1 MYNSTFMEIRNVA
14 IIAHV
19 DHGKTTLVDGLLKQS
34 HVFRENEALMSQT
47 LILDSNDQERE
58 RGITIFAKNASIEY
72 KGVKINIIDTPG
84 HADFSGEVERT
95 LNMADGAILLVDA
108 AEGPMP
114 QTKFVLRKALE
125 LGLKIVVLINKIDKK
140 DARPSVVLKKVDDL
154 FLELAV
160 EDSQLE
166 FPVLYAIGRDGKSWE
181 SLPEATEDIA
191 DLGPVFE
198 AILKYIPQPKVDSG
212 APFQMLVSSLD
223 WDTYKGKYAI
233 GRIKRGKIS
242 IGEKVALMKT
252 DGAVV
257 PQTVD
262 KIFVNS
268 GLKRVEVSQA
278 YSGDVIALTG
288 IKESDIGDT
297 ISDFDVQEKLLA
309 TKIGEP
315 TLSISIGPNTS
326 PFMGREGSLLTGR
339 QILERIETEL
349 QTNVAMKFRI
359 DENGQ
364 YIISGRGEL
373 HLCVFL
379 ETLSREGFEIEVGKP
394 KVIKQVIDGVEME
407 PYEEVLI
414 DVSSEYVGAI
424 NGEMGKRKAV
434 LLSQEEPITGVTRLL
449 FEISTRNAL
458 GLRSTLLTIS
468 KGTASAN
475 SNFLRYDVVS
485 NDTRSNRK
493 GVVIAYETGT
503 AVAYGLQAAHSKG
516 EVFIEPQ
523 TEVYA
528 GMIIGAN
535 SRDEDIEVNVCKTK
549 HLTNMRSKGEDPI
562 VLNAVS
568 KMNLEQCFGFIEDDE
583 LLEITPKHIRM
594 RKKILDPIQRAKVNK
609 RKQR

>member
-1 MYNSTFMEIRNVA
+1 
-14 IIAHV
+14 
-19 DHGKTTLVDGLLKQS
+19 
-34 HVFRENEALMSQT
+34 MSQT

-72 KGVKINIIDTPG
+72 KGIKINIIDTPG

-125 LGLKIVVLINKIDKK
+125 LGLKIIVLINKIDKK
-140 DARPSVVLKKVDDL
+140 DARPQAVLKKVDDL
-154 FLELAV
+154 FLELAIN
-160 EDSQLE
+160 DAQLE
-166 FPVLYAIGRDGKSWE
+166 FPILYAIGRDGKAWNE
-181 SLPEATEDIA
+181 LPESTEASANLEPI
-191 DLGPVFE
+191 FE
-198 AILKYIPQPKVDSG
+198 AILKYIPQPKIDNG

-242 IGEKVALMKT
+242 AGEKIGLMKI
-252 DGAVV
+252 DGKVV
-257 PQTVD
+257 PQSVD
-262 KIFVNS
+262 KIYVNF
-268 GLKRVEVSQA
+268 GLKRVEVPEA
-278 YSGDVIALTG
+278 FSGDIIALTG
-288 IKESDIGDT
+288 IKDADIGDT
-297 ISDFDVQEKLLA
+297 VSDFITQEKLDA

-326 PFMGREGSLLTGR
+326 PFMGKEGSLLTGR

-349 QTNVAMKFRI
+349 QTNVAMKFKI

-394 KVIKQVIDGVEME
+394 KVIKQIIDGVEME

-424 NGEMGKRKAV
+424 NGEMGKRKAI
-434 LLSQEEPITGVTRLL
+434 LLSQEEPITGVSRLL
-449 FEISTRNAL
+449 FEVSTRNVL

-468 KGTASAN
+468 KGTASAS
-475 SNFLRYDVVS
+475 SNFLRYDRV
-485 NDTRSNRK
+485 NFDTRSTRK
-493 GVVIAYETGT
+493 GVVIAFETGK

-516 EVFIEPQ
+516 DVFIIPQ
-523 TEVYA
+523 TDVYG

-535 SRDEDIEVNVCKTK
+535 SREEDVEVNVCKTK

-562 VLNAVS
+562 ILNAVA

-583 LLEITPKHIRM
+583 LLELTPKNVRM
-594 RKKILDPIQRAKVNK
+594 RKKILDPVQRAKANK
-609 RKQR
+609 KKQQN

>member
-1 MYNSTFMEIRNVA
+1 MELRNVA

-34 HVFRENEALMSQT
+34 HVFRENESFMSQT

-72 KGVKINIIDTPG
+72 KGIKINIIDTPG

-125 LGLKIVVLINKIDKK
+125 LGLKIIVLINKIDKK
-140 DARPSVVLKKVDDL
+140 DARPQAVLKKVDDL
-154 FLELAV
+154 FLELAIN
-160 EDSQLE
+160 DAQLE
-166 FPVLYAIGRDGKSWE
+166 FPVLYAIGRDGKAWNE
-181 SLPEATEDIA
+181 LPESTEASANLEPI
-191 DLGPVFE
+191 FE
-198 AILKYIPQPKVDSG
+198 AILKYIPQPKIDNG

-242 IGEKVALMKT
+242 AGEKIGLMKI
-252 DGAVV
+252 DGKVV
-257 PQTVD
+257 PQSVD
-262 KIFVNS
+262 KIYVNF
-268 GLKRVEVSQA
+268 GLKRVEVPEA
-278 YSGDVIALTG
+278 FSGDIIALTG
-288 IKESDIGDT
+288 IKDADIGDT
-297 ISDFDVQEKLLA
+297 VSDFITQEKLDA

-326 PFMGREGSLLTGR
+326 PFMGKEGSLLTGR

-349 QTNVAMKFRI
+349 QTNVAMKFKI

-394 KVIKQVIDGVEME
+394 KVIKQIIDGVEME

-424 NGEMGKRKAV
+424 NGEMGKRKAI
-434 LLSQEEPITGVTRLL
+434 LLSQEEPITGVSRLL
-449 FEISTRNAL
+449 FEVSTRNAL

-468 KGTASAN
+468 KGTASAS
-475 SNFLRYDVVS
+475 SNFLRYDRV
-485 NDTRSNRK
+485 NFDTRSTRK
-493 GVVIAYETGT
+493 GVVIAFETGK

-516 EVFIEPQ
+516 DVFIIPQ
-523 TEVYA
+523 TDVYG

-535 SRDEDIEVNVCKTK
+535 SREEDVEVNVCKTK

-562 VLNAVS
+562 ILNAVA

-583 LLEITPKHIRM
+583 LLELTPKNVRM
-594 RKKILDPIQRAKVNK
+594 RKKILDPVQRAKANK
-609 RKQR
+609 KKQQN